1 MISTILVGL
10 LGLGVIIFVHE
21 LGHFSAAKLFGIE
34 VEAFALGW
42 GKKIWGV
49 VKRGTEYRI
58 NIFPIGGYCKMK
70 GEEDFKKALSD
81 KSPSFPITS
90 GSLFSVPAYKRLLTY
105 AAGPIFNFLLAIF
118 LLSLIWLIG
127 FSHNTY
133 SNKII
138 LTSSYPEIF
147 QESSTPNP
155 ADEAGMQNGDAIIQ
169 INDTEIHYFS
179 DIQESIV
186 LNPGEELTIHF
197 SRNNQIYTEDITPA
211 LNKETGSG
219 YLGITPFIEPVI
231 MNIEENTSAY
241 KSGIRSGDRITEV
254 NGKTINNALDFY
266 KIIQTKPGI
275 LQIHVTRN
283 NSELVFS
290 YNPTYDENA
299 AYIPEFS
306 FKAVNVY
313 KQEKNIFKAVY
324 KGTTDAYDTLIL
336 AFKSIGLLF
345 KGVDTSSAMAGP
357 VRITYLVGD
366 VASKGF
372 QNGLSQGIITLFN
385 LISFISIAL
394 GFTNLLP
401 IPALDGGQII
411 VSIYEIVRGK
421 MLSPQKYYILQMIGF
436 SIILMIFFF
445 ALFNDLNFL
454 FRN

>member
-42 GKKIWGV
+42 GKKLWGT

-58 NIFPIGGYCKMK
+58 NVFPIGGYCKMK

-105 AAGPIFNFLLAIF
+105 AAGPIFNFILAIL

-127 FSHNTY
+127 FSHTTY

-138 LTSSYPEIF
+138 LTSTYPEIF
-147 QESSTPNP
+147 QESSSPNP
-155 ADEAGMQNGDAIIQ
+155 ADQAGMQNGDAIIQ
-169 INDTEIHYFS
+169 INDTEIDYFS

-186 LNPGEELTIHF
+186 LNPGEELTIRF
-197 SRNNQIYTEDITPA
+197 RRNNKVYTEEITPA

-219 YLGITPFIEPVI
+219 YLGITPFIEPVV
-231 MNIEENTSAY
+231 MNIEENSSAF
-241 KSGIRSGDRITEV
+241 KSGIRSGDRIIQV
-254 NGKTINNALDFY
+254 NGNTINNALDFY

-275 LQIHVTRN
+275 VKIQVSRN
-283 NSELVFS
+283 NSEFDFT
-290 YNPTYDENA
+290 YNPAYDENA
-299 AYIPEFS
+299 AYISEFS
-306 FKAVNVY
+306 FKAIKVY
-313 KQEKNIFKAVY
+313 KQEKNIFKAVS
-324 KGTTDAYDTLIL
+324 KGMADAYDTLML

-366 VASKGF
+366 TASKGF

-445 ALFNDLNFL
+445 ALLNDLNFL